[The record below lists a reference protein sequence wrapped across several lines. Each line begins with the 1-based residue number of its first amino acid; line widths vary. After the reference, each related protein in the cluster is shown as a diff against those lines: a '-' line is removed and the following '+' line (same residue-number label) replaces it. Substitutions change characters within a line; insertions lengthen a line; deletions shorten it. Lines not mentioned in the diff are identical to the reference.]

1 MKQEVVYCG
10 IDVAK
15 EQLDVALGPKR
26 WQVPN
31 TKQGVGQLVKQL
43 KAERSKVHAIC
54 EASGGYEKAIV
65 IALQKSAL
73 AVSLVQANRVRQFAR
88 AAGVLAKTDQIDAA
102 VLVHFGRAMHPPPS
116 AAQSEQIARL
126 RELDAQRR
134 HLSRLLSAEQN
145 RLAQLSCAEVRSL
158 SRSLISKVKKQI
170 ATIDARIAILIAQDQ
185 NLCVKA
191 QKLTSIAG
199 VGPRTAA
206 LLLAQMPEL
215 GSLNRAQA
223 AALAGLAPFNRDS
236 GSMRGKRT
244 IFGGR
249 RTVRTGLY
257 MAAVTAARCNHILA
271 PFYQRL
277 CAAGKPPKV
286 ALTAVMRKLLL
297 ALNSALAPALN
308 PA

>member
-1 MKQEVVYCG
+1 MASNTREG
-10 IDVAK
+10 IAR
-15 EQLDVALGPKR
+15 LLKR
-26 WQVPN
+26 F
-31 TKQGVGQLVKQL
+31 KGQRL
-43 KAERSKVHAIC
+43 KLHVIC
-54 EASGGYEKAIV
+54 EASGGYEKPIV
-65 IALQKSAL
+65 RALQKSAL

-102 VLVHFGRAMHPPPS
+102 ILVSFGRAMRPPPS
-116 AAQSEQIARL
+116 VAQTEQIARL

-145 RLAQLSCAEVRSL
+145 RLAQLSCAELRSL
-158 SRSLISKVKKQI
+158 SRSLISKIKKQI
-170 ATIDARIAILIAQDQ
+170 ATIDARIASLIAQDQ
-185 NLCVKA
+185 NLSVKA
-191 QKLTSIAG
+191 QKLISIVG
-199 VGPRTAA
+199 VGARTAA

-249 RTVRTGLY
+249 RAVRTGLY
-257 MAAVTAARCNHILA
+257 MAALTAARYNHVLA

-277 CAAGKPPKV
+277 CAAGKPSKV

-297 ALNSALAPALN
+297 ALNSALAPTLN

>member
-1 MKQEVVYCG
+1 MKEEVVYCG

-15 EQLDVALGPKR
+15 EQLDVALRQER
-26 WQVPN
+26 WRVPN
-31 TKQGVGQLVKQL
+31 SKEGIAQLLRRFKGQRL
-43 KAERSKVHAIC
+43 KLHVIC

-65 IALQKSAL
+65 TALQHSGV

-88 AAGVLAKTDQIDAA
+88 AAGILAKTDRIDAL
-102 VLVHFGRAMHPPPS
+102 VLVSFGRAMRPAPTP
-116 AAQSEQIARL
+116 AQPAQILRL

-134 HLSRLLSAEQN
+134 HLARLLSAEQN
-145 RLAQLSCAEVRSL
+145 RLGQLCCAELRIL
-158 SRSLISKVKKQI
+158 SRSLFCKLKSQI
-170 ATIDARIAILIAQDQ
+170 ATIDARIASVIAQDQ
-185 NLCVKA
+185 SLCAKA

-249 RTVRTGLY
+249 RAVRTGLY
-257 MAAVTAARCNHILA
+257 MAAVAAARYNHILA

-297 ALNSALAPALN
+297 ALNSALATILN